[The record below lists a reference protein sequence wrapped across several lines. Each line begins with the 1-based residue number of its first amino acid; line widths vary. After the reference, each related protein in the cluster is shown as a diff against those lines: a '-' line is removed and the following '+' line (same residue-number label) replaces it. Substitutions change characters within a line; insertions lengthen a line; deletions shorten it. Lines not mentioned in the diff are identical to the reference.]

1 MKYYIIANPNSGTKK
16 TIDILKDFVEPKLKD
31 YKIDFDILVT
41 KSKGHATKIV
51 SENNLSEYDAIII
64 VGGDGTIHE
73 VINGMM
79 QNKTNNIPIGIIP
92 SGSGNSLVHD
102 LGEFN
107 HCKIIDEIVKN
118 IPKDIDILEVSDN
131 KKKIYSINL
140 IGWGMGTDIGIL
152 AEKMRWLGP
161 MRYNI
166 ASLIKIF
173 TYNPRKATLIID
185 RKEKISKFSLLTIC
199 NTIHIGKGM
208 KMAPK
213 AKLNDGKMDIVFIEN
228 NFTRIQLL
236 KLFPTIFNGKHIK
249 NIKVQYKQAEYL
261 KLIPINNE
269 VLNIDGEMKGI
280 TPIEIKVIK
289 SGIRILN

>member
-1 MKYYIIANPNSGTKK
+1 MKYYIVANPNSGIKK
-16 TIDILKDFVEPKLKD
+16 TMSILKDFVEPKLKT
-31 YKIDFDILVT
+31 YKIDFDTLVT
-41 KSKGHATKIV
+41 EYQGHATKIL
-51 SENNLSEYDAIII
+51 SKNNLSAYDAIII
-64 VGGDGTIHE
+64 LGGDGTIHD

-79 QNKTNNIPIGIIP
+79 KNKKNNIPIGIIP
-92 SGSGNSLVHD
+92 SGSGNSLAHD
-102 LGEFN
+102 LGESN
-107 HCKIIDEIVKN
+107 HSKIIDEILKN

-131 KKKIYSINL
+131 KRKIYSINL
-140 IGWGMGTDIGIL
+140 VGWGMGTDIGIL

-173 TYNPRKATLIID
+173 TYTPRQATLIID
-185 RKEKISKFSLLTIC
+185 QEEKISKFSLLTVC

-228 NFTRIQLL
+228 NFSRIELL

-249 NIKVQYKQAEYL
+249 NIKVQYKQAEYI
-261 KLIPINNE
+261 KLIPTNNE
-269 VLNIDGEMKGI
+269 VLNIDGEMKGV
-280 TPIEIKVIK
+280 TPMEIKVIK